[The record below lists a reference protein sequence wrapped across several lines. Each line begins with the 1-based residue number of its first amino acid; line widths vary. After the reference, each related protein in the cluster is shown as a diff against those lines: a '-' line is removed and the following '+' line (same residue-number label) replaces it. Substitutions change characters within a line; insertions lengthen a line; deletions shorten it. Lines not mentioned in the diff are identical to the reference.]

1 MIMIDECYRQACKV
15 LREAS
20 CEMGF
25 KASALEGGY
34 KEVWGRDSMITLLGA
49 MQSEDDDL
57 IYAARRSLDTLY
69 KYQTELG
76 LIPNNVDV
84 KNNEPQY
91 RAYMDGTIWYVIGV
105 YFYFKQTDDREFL
118 KCHEGGIKK
127 ALNWLSYQ
135 DVDNSGLISTQ
146 EAGDWMDLFPV
157 RGKVLYD
164 NALYYGALL
173 GGAIIA
179 TKLDDFKLAKIYASR
194 AAKVQTKIHD
204 IFWMDKAHDNI
215 AKKLTE
221 LTKTIKNIRMRE
233 DEIIQM
239 TQGCSDNMVWRPYFL
254 AFIGFRQC
262 GEWFDTLGNMLA
274 ILFGIPNLEQ
284 TKAILDFSAQSAIP
298 APYPARA
305 CYPPIYPGDREWHDY
320 FRNGNLN
327 LPNQYHNGGIWPFIG
342 GFYTA
347 ALVKAGRMSEAR
359 QALENPARA
368 NYIGKNFEWEFNEWL
383 HGVTGNPMGKEKQA
397 WSAAMYIF
405 AYKCVKNEKCE
416 II

>member
-1 MIMIDECYRQACKV
+1 MIDEAYGQAIQI
-15 LREAS
+15 LRECVS
-20 CEMGF
+20 KIGF
-25 KASALEGGY
+25 KASALDSGY
-34 KEVWGRDSMITLLGA
+34 NEVWGRDSMITLLGA
-49 MQSEDDDL
+49 VLTKEPDL
-57 IYAARRSLDTLY
+57 IQAAQASLDTLS

-105 YFYFKQTDDREFL
+105 YFYFKQTDDSEFL
-118 KCHEGGIKK
+118 RRHAAGVKK
-127 ALNWLSYQ
+127 ALNWLLYQ

-164 NALYYGALL
+164 NALYYGALR
-173 GGAIIA
+173 GGEIIA
-179 TKLDDFKLAKIYASR
+179 VKLGEPELAESYGSR
-194 AAKVQTKIHD
+194 AVKVQTKIFS

-215 AKKLTE
+215 AEKLTE
-221 LTKTIKNIRMRE
+221 LCKTVKNIRMRE

-239 TQGCSDNMVWRPYFL
+239 TQGCVSNMVWRPYFL

-262 GEWFDTLGNMLA
+262 GDWFDTLGNMLA
-274 ILFGIPNLEQ
+274 ILFGIPNPEQ
-284 TKAILDFSAQSAIP
+284 EKSILDYSAQAAIE
-298 APYPARA
+298 APYPAKA
-305 CYPPIYPGDREWHDY
+305 IYPPIYPGDREWRDY
-320 FRNGNLN
+320 FRGGNLN
-327 LPNQYHNGGIWPFIG
+327 YPNQYHNGGIWPFIG
-342 GFYTA
+342 GFYTT

-359 QALENPARA
+359 QTLENLAKA

-383 HGVTGNPMGKEKQA
+383 HGSTGNPMGKEKQA

-405 AYKCVKNEKCE
+405 AYNCVKRGKVDL
-416 II
+416 I